1 MKMKQC
7 PKCLAMVD
15 DDANFCTSCGG
26 NLVEAQLQQSSQKVE
41 KPTTKALHN
50 KQGNRV
56 FIDSEEQV
64 VDYIGS
70 NYLQHFLAG
79 GGVSEGI
86 GVLTQMRF
94 YYKGKNYSGDVKQL
108 KSITEEGV
116 VSIEDITF
124 TKFIYS
130 RKPGYLITAIFILLC
145 TLIFAYINSYYME
158 SILSLGL
165 IAAAISFIIYN
176 CSRSTLFTVSF
187 PGGSFG
193 FDISAYPISEVR
205 DFQRQ
210 LHLLKDN
217 AKSKSLDDK

>member
-50 KQGNRV
+50 KQGNKV

-70 NYLQHFLAG
+70 NCLQHFLAG
-79 GGVSEGI
+79 GDVSEGI

-130 RKPGYLITAIFILLC
+130 TRPGFLIASIFVALF
-145 TLIFAYINSYYME
+145 TLIVAYFKDYYWE
-158 SILSLGL
+158 QIFSIGLPVSLM
-165 IAAAISFIIYN
+165 FIMVYGFK
-176 CSRSTLFTVSF
+176 RKLLFEVSF
-187 PGGSFG
+187 PGGSFS
-193 FDISAYPISEVR
+193 FDISAYHISEVR